1 MLKVCKSYI
10 ISNLHKMLYIIAFIL
25 IIFVIV
31 QLISIL
37 RGWNGNIHTLPAYNL
52 SLIRQYLNQ
61 KNSVLLQN
69 FLTEEAKQEYDSI
82 YTYLEETQDKNS
94 DIILENTT
102 IDQIS
107 ECMES
112 LPSIIS
118 SFTGKNIEYVRIV
131 NTDVKHKKTKHYASA
146 FCTIQPCSITLY
158 HNKKN
163 KTVAMNSGDMLILPR
178 GTEYSFH
185 NGTID
190 CFSYFK

>member
-10 ISNLHKMLYIIAFIL
+10 ISNLHKMLYIIAFVL

-31 QLISIL
+31 QLISVL
-37 RGWNGNIHTLPAYNL
+37 RGWNGNIHILPAYNL

-82 YTYLEETQDKNS
+82 YQYLEETQEKDS

-102 IDQIS
+102 LDQIG
-107 ECMES
+107 ECMGS
-112 LPSIIS
+112 LPSILS
-118 SFTGKNIEYVRIV
+118 NFTGKNIEYVRIV
-131 NTDVKHKKTKHYASA
+131 NTDEKHKKTKHYASA

-158 HNKKN
+158 HSKK
-163 KTVAMNSGDMLILPR
+163 SGDMLILPR